1 MLRFVARVLIA
12 RQHDLSQTSIA
23 RYIIAGGRFRA
34 KVDYGSLSPEAT
46 RSVLPAP
53 KPPSAERVL
62 GDSKAK
68 HSTGASARHR
78 GAAGVASGWGQTAAK
93 AEAVT
98 EAEQTIN
105 RAPVKIVPPRP
116 RIP

>member
-12 RQHDLSQTSIA
+12 RQHDLSQTGVR
-23 RYIIAGGRFRA
+23 RYHSGGRFRA

-62 GDSKAK
+62 GNSKGK

-78 GAAGVASGWGQTAAK
+78 GAAGVASGRGQTAAK

-98 EAEQTIN
+98 EAEQTFN
-105 RAPVKIVPPRP
+105 RAPAQKF
-116 RIP
+116 